1 MAPAMTDMDLGA
13 AASATT
19 AKSATELR
27 VQQDVGL
34 DVPVHDGQDAVVVN
48 VGEPLRHVHQRGRPT
63 KEQFAFL
70 VQDRTSP
77 RLPLGMYSRRLAF
90 LVRAAALELHDAVL
104 VPFLVRAA
112 ALELHDAVLVPF
124 PASSPPPRTVWM
136 PIRSPRGCSRF
147 WWTAT
152 AWTGWHDGRIDLA
165 GCQKRNL
172 GTGIGYHT

>member
-104 VPFLVRAA
+104 VPF
-112 ALELHDAVLVPF
+112 